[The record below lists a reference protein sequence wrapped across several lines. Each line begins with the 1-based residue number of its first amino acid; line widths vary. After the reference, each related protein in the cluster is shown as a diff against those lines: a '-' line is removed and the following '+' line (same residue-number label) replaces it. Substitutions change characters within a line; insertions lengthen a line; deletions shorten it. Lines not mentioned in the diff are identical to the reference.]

1 MAAGFTVEIEELRV
15 HARNL
20 SAFQAQFDRVT
31 AASKHIATD
40 PQAYGML
47 CAWIGLVLEGRH
59 QRQDQLVEFAAR
71 NLGLA
76 STAMGNQVGIYEEAE
91 ANTRQMFTDLQR
103 NLGG

>member
-1 MAAGFTVEIEELRV
+1 MGAGFTVELEELRV

-20 SAFQAQFDRVT
+20 DAFQAQFDRVA

-40 PQAYGML
+40 SQAYGML

-59 QRQDQLVEFAAR
+59 QRQDQLVNFASG

-76 STAMGNQVGIYEEAE
+76 SRAMTNQVGIYEEAE
-91 ANTRQMFTDLQR
+91 SNTRQMFADLQR